1 MKFLSFIFLLIFT
14 YGCTTKEANTIPYK
28 YRTKERV
35 DMECKAQIEK
45 NKNSQARAKSNSG
58 NFAIGVMEAMME
70 DWACDP
76 LR

>member
-1 MKFLSFIFLLIFT
+1 
-14 YGCTTKEANTIPYK
+14 
-28 YRTKERV
+28 
-35 DMECKAQIEK
+35 MECKAQIEK